1 MESPPVRSVAATAP
15 PASERRS
22 RVALLWEKYWWI
34 LPVLLVLL
42 PTALAIFF
50 LLDTPDDATLN
61 YKL

>member
-1 MESPPVRSVAATAP
+1 MEPEPDATLPARAQSRAA
-15 PASERRS
+15 E
-22 RVALLWEKYWWI
+22 LWRKYWWL
-34 LPVLLVLL
+34 LPVLLILL

>member
-1 MESPPVRSVAATAP
+1 MESASNTPP
-15 PASERRS
+15 PAEPRS
-22 RVALLWEKYWWI
+22 RMAELWQKYWWL